1 MQLVLTFSMH
11 SIQTMDTIQK
21 MQATQTM
28 KTDITDNSD
37 FNWGSFAILSMFL
50 CIELSGKVFM
60 VVNEPKK
67 DDEYRFCFTDKYRF
81 CSTETIMTLKAQT
94 RLLLN

>member
-1 MQLVLTFSMH
+1 MPETNQIKLTKHFFQS
-11 SIQTMDTIQK
+11 SLSLPSK
-21 MQATQTM
+21 
-28 KTDITDNSD
+28 
-37 FNWGSFAILSMFL
+37 GSFAILSMFL